1 MTRVLVGLAI
11 GVVVGGVGVW
21 LLVPREAA
29 EAGDCNGLCG
39 EGTVCEEGMCV
50 VAQAEAPE
58 EPEGRKKRR
67 GKRRRKAGGGAG
79 TGTGDLPP
87 FEPMSD
93 GHIPQF
99 DPKRVE
105 KIGMEDGTERLS
117 DRQVQRTMSRR
128 EAAFNECIAAAAMYS
143 ETELGSGE
151 IDFTFSVEGSGKVT
165 GVTVKAPANLD
176 VWGIVPCLRNAVFR
190 TRFPVRDG
198 PIMGVDYSF
207 EVR

>member
-21 LLVPREAA
+21 LLVPRESGD
-29 EAGDCNGLCG
+29 AGECK
-39 EGTVCEEGMCV
+39 GTCEEGMCV
-50 VAQAEAPE
+50 VAKAEAPD
-58 EPEGRKKRR
+58 EPEDKKKRR
-67 GKRRRKAGGGAG
+67 GRRRRKGASG
-79 TGTGDLPP
+79 PGATGDLPP

-93 GHIPQF
+93 GHIPKF

-117 DRQVQRTMSRR
+117 DREVQRTMSRR
-128 EAAFNECIAAAAMYS
+128 ENAFNECIATAAMYS
-143 ETELGSGE
+143 DEELGSGE
-151 IDFTFSVEGSGKVT
+151 IDFTFSVDGSGKVT

-190 TRFPVRDG
+190 TKFPVRDG
-198 PIMGVDYSF
+198 PIMGVDYGF